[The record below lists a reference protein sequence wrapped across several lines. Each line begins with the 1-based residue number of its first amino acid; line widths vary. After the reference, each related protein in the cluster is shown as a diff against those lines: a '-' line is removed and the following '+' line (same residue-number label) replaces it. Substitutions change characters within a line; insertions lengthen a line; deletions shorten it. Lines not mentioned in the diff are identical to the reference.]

1 MYRPTA
7 EEFNPY
13 FGPYISQVE
22 GNVLN
27 ELKEQAEQFPTFI
40 RSIPKAKENYAYAP
54 GKWTIKE
61 LIGHIIDTER
71 IMAYRA
77 LRFARN
83 DDQNLPG
90 FDENEYVKH
99 SHYSERS
106 LESLAEEFTL
116 VRKANLFLFE
126 SFNEEELVRR
136 GLANNNE
143 VSVRALVFII
153 AGHLNHHQQVLKER
167 YL

>member
-1 MYRPTA
+1 MYQPTA
-7 EEFNPY
+7 EEFNSY
-13 FGPYISQVE
+13 FGPYISKVE
-22 GNVLN
+22 DDVLN
-27 ELKEQAEQFPTFI
+27 ELEQQGEQFPAFI
-40 RSIPKAKENYAYAP
+40 RSIPKAKENYAYAS

-61 LIGHIIDTER
+61 LLGHIIDTER
-71 IMAYRA
+71 IIAYRA

-83 DDQNLPG
+83 DSQNLPG
-90 FDENEYVKH
+90 FDENEYVKY

-106 LESLAEEFTL
+106 LESLAEEFAL

-143 VSVRALVFII
+143 VSVRALVYII
-153 AGHLNHHQQVLKER
+153 VGHLKHHQEVLKER